1 MKRRAAL
8 VFLPAFPAYIL
19 SRFSTRLSGGN
30 KKLARVLGQLPRIL
44 DVLSEMNLAVFYF
57 SGVYY
62 DLVRRLLRV
71 RNVSQHELY
80 SEGSRISDDC

>member
-44 DVLSEMNLAVFYF
+44 DVLSEVNLAVFYF

-71 RNVSQHELY
+71 RNVSQHELH
-80 SEGSRISDDC
+80 SEESRISDDC